1 MITPDAAAQDRLL
14 SSLSPIVRAFAS
26 RGALRSYPK
35 NTVIVHEGEIGDS
48 TFVLLQGR
56 VKVFSTDV
64 DGREITY
71 DVVHAGDY
79 FADMWLD
86 GGPRSASVVT
96 LEPCVCAVVARVG
109 MIEHL
114 DRSPEFARHLL
125 ARMIGRVR
133 AATETA
139 RLLALK
145 NVYERVV
152 RVLEG
157 AHGPGSAARPVAL
170 TALTHQAI
178 ASRVGSSREM
188 VSRILKELERGG
200 YVELGLRR
208 IVLKRKLPA
217 RW

>member
-1 MITPDAAAQDRLL
+1 MTTSDAAHDRLF
-14 SSLSPIVRAFAS
+14 SSLSPTVRAFAS
-26 RGALRSYPK
+26 RGVPRSYPR
-35 NTVIVHEGEIGDS
+35 NTVIVHEGEMGDT
-48 TFVLLQGR
+48 TFVLLQGC
-56 VKVFSTDV
+56 VKVYSTDV

-71 DVVHAGDY
+71 DIVHAGDY
-79 FADMWLD
+79 FAEMWLD
-86 GGPRSASVVT
+86 GGPRSASVIT
-96 LEPCVCAVVARVG
+96 LEPCLCAVVSRAE
-109 MIEHL
+109 MIQHL
-114 DRSPEFARHLL
+114 EQSPEFTRHLL

-133 AATETA
+133 AATAKA
-139 RLLALK
+139 RQLALN

-152 RVLEG
+152 SVLEG
-157 AHGPGSAARPVAL
+157 GHGPAGSGAPIVL
-170 TALTHQAI
+170 SALTHQAI

>member
-1 MITPDAAAQDRLL
+1 MTLTEAAVHDRLL
-14 SSLSPIVRAFAS
+14 SSLDPIVRAFAR
-26 RGALRSYPK
+26 RGVVRGYAK
-35 NTVIVHEGEIGDS
+35 NTVIVQEGDQGDS
-48 TFVLLQGR
+48 TYVLLQGR
-56 VKVFSTDV
+56 VKVYSTDI

-71 DVVHAGDY
+71 DVVQAGDY

-96 LEPCVCAVVARVG
+96 LEPCVCAVVGRAA
-109 MIEHL
+109 MYEHL
-114 DRSPEFARHLL
+114 EQSPEFARHLL

-139 RLLALK
+139 RRLALK

-152 RVLEG
+152 SVLEAG
-157 AHGPGSAARPVAL
+157 HVAPAARPVVL
-170 TALTHQAI
+170 ALTHQDI

-208 IVLKRKLPA
+208 VVLKRKLPA

>member
-1 MITPDAAAQDRLL
+1 MTLTELAAHDRLM
-14 SSLSPIVRAFAS
+14 SLLQPTVRAFAA
-26 RGALRSYPK
+26 RGVLRSFAR
-35 NTVIVHEGEIGDS
+35 NTVIVHEGEQGDS
-48 TFVLLQGR
+48 TYVLLQGR
-56 VKVFSTDV
+56 VKVYSTDM

-86 GGPRSASVVT
+86 GGPRSASVLT
-96 LEPCVCAVVARVG
+96 LEPCVCSVVGRAA

-114 DRSPEFARHLL
+114 EQSPEFARHLL

-139 RLLALK
+139 RRLALK

-152 RVLEG
+152 SLLEG
-157 AHGPGSAARPVAL
+157 AQGAASVGRPVVL
-170 TALTHQAI
+170 SALTHQAI

>member
-1 MITPDAAAQDRLL
+1 MTTSAPATQDRLL
-14 SSLSPIVRAFAS
+14 SFLDPPVRAFAA
-26 RGALRSYPK
+26 RGVLRSYAK
-35 NTVIVHEGEIGDS
+35 NTVIVHEGELGDS

-71 DVVHAGDY
+71 GLVDAGDY

-86 GGPRSASVVT
+86 GGPRSASVLT
-96 LEPCVCAVVARVG
+96 LEPCVCSVVGRGAT
-109 MIEHL
+109 IEHL
-114 DRSPEFARHLL
+114 DQSPEFTRHLL

-133 AATETA
+133 SATETA
-139 RLLALK
+139 RRLALQ
-145 NVYERVV
+145 NVYERVASL
-152 RVLEG
+152 LEG
-157 AHGPGSAARPVAL
+157 GQGPAALGRPVVL
-170 TALTHQAI
+170 SALTHRAI
-178 ASRVGSSREM
+178 ASHVGSSREM

-208 IVLKRKLPA
+208 VVLKRKLPA